1 MMRWA
6 WLIIF
11 LVSGPGCGTEDP
23 AALRWLVA
31 SSTAESARQIADE
44 FEQSTGIAVEVIA
57 ASSGSLVRQ
66 VENGLQ
72 ADVALLASS
81 QWMDRL
87 EALLPRAA
95 ETRRVPFGN
104 RLVIATRSRTTP
116 RDPISLDG
124 DPPTGRWVIGIP
136 SSVPVGMHGK
146 EALQRLG
153 WWEDVNPRAVRAA
166 NSRAAVSHVNSG
178 SVDLGLIWASD
189 TSTQCQIL
197 AELPQQLTGAI
208 TYPAARLSDRAG
220 SQQLLEA
227 LCNSPAWLAAGFT
240 RPPSKESNR

>member
-11 LVSGPGCGTEDP
+11 LMGGPGCDAEDP

-66 VENGLQ
+66 VENGLR

-87 EALLPRAA
+87 EALLPLAA
-95 ETRRVPFGN
+95 ETRQVPFGN
-104 RLVIATRSRTTP
+104 L
-116 RDPISLDG
+116 
-124 DPPTGRWVIGIP
+124 
-136 SSVPVGMHGK
+136 H
-146 EALQRLG
+146 
-153 WWEDVNPRAVRAA
+153 
-166 NSRAAVSHVNSG
+166 
-178 SVDLGLIWASD
+178 
-189 TSTQCQIL
+189 
-197 AELPQQLTGAI
+197 
-208 TYPAARLSDRAG
+208 
-220 SQQLLEA
+220 
-227 LCNSPAWLAAGFT
+227 
-240 RPPSKESNR
+240 

>member
-11 LVSGPGCGTEDP
+11 LVGAPGCGTEDP
-23 AALRWLVA
+23 AVLRWLVA
-31 SSTAESARQIADE
+31 SSTAGSARQIADE
-44 FEQSTGIAVEVIA
+44 FEKSTGIAVEVIA

-87 EALLPRAA
+87 EALLPLAA

-116 RDPISLDG
+116 RELISLDG
-124 DPPTGRWVIGIP
+124 APPAGRWVIGIP

-146 EALQRLG
+146 KALQRLG
-153 WWEDVNPRAVRAA
+153 WWEDVSPRAVRAA
-166 NSRAAVSHVNSG
+166 NARAAVSHVNSG

-189 TSTQCQIL
+189 TTTRCQIL
-197 AELPQQLTGAI
+197 AELPRRLTGPI
-208 TYPAARLSDRAG
+208 TYPAAQLSRRTG

-240 RPPSKESNR
+240 PPPSQESNR